1 MLNLD
6 RLRLYILNVFMC
18 LLFATVFN
26 NYHLKHPPSITS
38 NVKFM
43 DNLSKMGSN
52 TRGKFNLT
60 AIDCCSKINNTQTK
74 HENFIA
80 PIF

>member
-1 MLNLD
+1 MNSKQM
-6 RLRLYILNVFMC
+6 FSC
-18 LLFATVFN
+18 LLFATVCN

-43 DNLSKMGSN
+43 GSLSKIGSN

-60 AIDCCSKINNTQTK
+60 AIDCCSNINDTQNK

-80 PIF
+80 TIS